1 MLPVFGKPERSL
13 IIRENKKRT
22 MEAMASTKRIFL
34 LRHGQG
40 YHNSTGRDIPDA
52 MLTDSGITQ
61 AKSWSKDIQK
71 FNIEL
76 VLVSPLRRTLQTAC
90 YAFSASQTK
99 MRPCRHAREMW
110 WNEDVNNFSPLSEV
124 EKLLLALPR
133 GKELLF
139 MDHDG
144 TAAEEKHQV
153 DKDAVTTRTTLLTE
167 ALRDHPGQP
176 QGEHESLGRLRD
188 VLKDLEEERVA
199 VVTHWGVINQL
210 ARASANNCDLV
221 ECEMRVIAGKRV
233 DFKVV
238 KVHPPPGGPET
249 S

>member
-1 MLPVFGKPERSL
+1 
-13 IIRENKKRT
+13 
-22 MEAMASTKRIFL
+22 MASTKRIFL

-52 MLTDSGITQ
+52 MLTDAGATQ
-61 AKSWSKDIQK
+61 AKSWSEEIHK
-71 FNIEL
+71 FNIDI
-76 VLVSPLRRTLQTAC
+76 VLVSPLKRTLQTAC

-110 WNEDVNNFSPLSEV
+110 WNEAVNNFSPLSDL
-124 EKLLLALPR
+124 EKLLLTLPR
-133 GKELLF
+133 GKELI
-139 MDHDG
+139 
-144 TAAEEKHQV
+144 TPVV
-153 DKDAVTTRTTLLTE
+153 DKNDRSEKDTTTTLGE
-167 ALRDHPGQP
+167 ALNGHGQP
-176 QGEHESLGRLRD
+176 RSEHESVEKLRE
-188 VLKDLEEERVA
+188 VLKNRDEERIA
-199 VVTHWGVINQL
+199 VVTHWGVINGL

-221 ECEMRVIAGKRV
+221 ECELRITGAGRA